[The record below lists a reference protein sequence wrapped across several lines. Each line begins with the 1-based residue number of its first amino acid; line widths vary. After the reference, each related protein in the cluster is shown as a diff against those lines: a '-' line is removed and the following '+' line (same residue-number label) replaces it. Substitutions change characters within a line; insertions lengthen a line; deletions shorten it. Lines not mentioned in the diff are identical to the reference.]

1 MQSALA
7 YIFKI
12 SPLSFLTTTV
22 NVVLDC
28 ETVASTFSLMTLK
41 GGGVQTVVSLGLT
54 SLGSEEPRFLNSWTR
69 CSSPRTIVGGYGIAF
84 PCSTLFLRFQIV
96 SKARAQTREQWLFIP
111 ASRPNKGG
119 SITQLRISSELA
131 ARIASLLMLQFT
143 SNQIAHAKG
152 SWRIYMFHFQWQRYK
167 EGSSCELCQVF

>member
-1 MQSALA
+1 MQSAVA

-54 SLGSEEPRFLNSWTR
+54 SLGSEEPRFSNS
-69 CSSPRTIVGGYGIAF
+69 
-84 PCSTLFLRFQIV
+84 
-96 SKARAQTREQWLFIP
+96 
-111 ASRPNKGG
+111 
-119 SITQLRISSELA
+119 
-131 ARIASLLMLQFT
+131 
-143 SNQIAHAKG
+143 
-152 SWRIYMFHFQWQRYK
+152 
-167 EGSSCELCQVF
+167 